1 MILVVLAILYR
12 GGPQGELGMTPKWWG
27 IMGLIGWAYMFASLL
42 YLLSK
47 GKIQIVLTAILFCLA
62 IYILGHIESSNVPS

>member
-1 MILVVLAILYR
+1 
-12 GGPQGELGMTPKWWG
+12 
-27 IMGLIGWAYMFASLL
+27 MGLIGWAYMFASLL